1 LVVQGGHEAAVS
13 SHLTCIRTLMK
24 NGLAVGDGV
33 LLWKTQL
40 QLWIEAMGLYERRN
54 GSSGFRVLLSASL
67 QFPGQ
72 IKR

>member
-1 LVVQGGHEAAVS
+1 
-13 SHLTCIRTLMK
+13 MK